1 VPYAVDDGNVD
12 RYVYT
17 DNYRNNVVNYGHRH
31 KYDSL
36 THYWYRDKYVSL
48 NNYNHV
54 ARVR

>member
-36 THYWYRDKYVSL
+36 NHYWYGD
-48 NNYNHV
+48 
-54 ARVR
+54 